1 MNYEIY
7 IELFFI
13 FHHFPQRSQ
22 QPFQY
27 ILVSKD
33 NVCRTFQLTRNR
45 QLFAV
50 VGLHA
55 VRQSYFYYIH
65 SLFRWSR
72 RDTCNLP
79 FYIAKLLV
87 GIIIQTYMHP
97 LSHMYPN
104 PAKEVEPYLTPLNCR
119 MAES

>member
-33 NVCRTFQLTRNR
+33 NVCRTFQPVSYTHLT
-45 QLFAV
+45 
-50 VGLHA
+50 
-55 VRQSYFYYIH
+55 
-65 SLFRWSR
+65 
-72 RDTCNLP
+72 LP
-79 FYIAKLLV
+79 
-87 GIIIQTYMHP
+87 TT
-97 LSHMYPN
+97 
-104 PAKEVEPYLTPLNCR
+104 PYV
-119 MAES
+119 